1 MPSPQRRPAVRTLVL
16 LVLAA
21 AVLAAAAVLVL
32 NRTPDEEAAASTSS
46 AASSTATPYA
56 SYSIGAEPT
65 QVATDAPAPGVDP
78 SPTATDPATDPA
90 PTAGLDV
97 VLTYAQYQSDTGTVQ
112 ANGFVSGVIE
122 DGGTCTLTLRRDGAE
137 VDVRTLGSADAT
149 TTSCGLLETG
159 TDLTPGTWDAQL
171 TYSSATGDGSSATG
185 EVVVP

>member
-78 SPTATDPATDPA
+78 SPTATDPTSV
-90 PTAGLDV
+90 AGLDV